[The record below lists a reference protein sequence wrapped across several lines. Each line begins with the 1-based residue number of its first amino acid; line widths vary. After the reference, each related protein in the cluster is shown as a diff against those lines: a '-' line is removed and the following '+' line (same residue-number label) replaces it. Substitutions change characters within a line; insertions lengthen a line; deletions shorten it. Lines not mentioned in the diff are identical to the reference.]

1 MSAALDARPMAALV
15 AWNAVTS
22 LGESAAETAL
32 LLRAGLNNVARS
44 RFIDASGER
53 VMLCA
58 APAVPPDLGGVE
70 RAAALAQLALSGLGA
85 AIEAPRRPVLLLAL
99 PERYAEAEISF
110 TLADEGKTFLRA
122 MRAGLPPQLE
132 HIEIE
137 AFPFGR
143 AAGAVALRRALDLVE
158 DDRLV
163 IWGGVD
169 TLHDWTTL
177 EALERA
183 NRLMT
188 VANIDG
194 VRPGEGAAFMTVAPA
209 GAGDGIRVLG
219 LGTGRE
225 PCPVGSEEPCRSLGL
240 SAALEKA
247 VAPLR
252 ASGRRTNCWLLDNTH
267 EAYATQELQNI
278 IARFGDVLGLQGE
291 LQMPLQELGDVG
303 AAAMPLLAVLA
314 AEAWRLGYANDDAAV
329 ITGCSQGGARGALLL
344 GADDGFRRVEMV
356 A

>member
-1 MSAALDARPMAALV
+1 
-15 AWNAVTS
+15 
-22 LGESAAETAL
+22 
-32 LLRAGLNNVARS
+32 LNNVAKS

-53 VMLCA
+53 VMMCA
-58 APAVPPDLGGVE
+58 APAVPPDLGAVE
-70 RAAALAQLALSGLGA
+70 RAAALAQLALSGLGS

-99 PERYAEAEISF
+99 PERYAEADVSF
-110 TLADEGKTFLRA
+110 TLTDEGRAFLKA
-122 MRAGLPPQLE
+122 MRAGFPTPLRQ
-132 HIEIE
+132 IEIE

-143 AAGAVALRRALDLVE
+143 AAGAVAMRRALELVGE
-158 DDRLV
+158 GRLV

-169 TLHDWTTL
+169 TLYDWTTL

-183 NRLMT
+183 DRLMT

-194 VRPGEGAAFMTVAPA
+194 VRPGEGAAFMAVAPA
-209 GAGDGIRVLG
+209 EAGDGIRVLG
-219 LGTGRE
+219 IGTGRE
-225 PCPVGSEEPCRSLGL
+225 PHPIGSEEPCLSLGL
-240 SAALEKA
+240 SAALETA

-252 ASGRRTNCWLLDNTH
+252 AAGRRTNCWLLDNTH
-267 EAYATQELQNI
+267 EAYATRELQNI

-291 LQMPLQELGDVG
+291 LQMPLRELGDVG

-344 GADDGFRRVEMV
+344 GADDSFRPAEIV

>member
-1 MSAALDARPMAALV
+1 LATLV
-15 AWNAVTS
+15 AWSAVSS
-22 LGESAAETAL
+22 LGESATETAL

-53 VMLCA
+53 VMMCA

-99 PERYAEAEISF
+99 PERYAEQEFSVTLTAEGQ
-110 TLADEGKTFLRA
+110 EFLRS
-122 MRAGLPPQLE
+122 MRAGLPPQFKNL
-132 HIEIE
+132 EIE
-137 AFPFGR
+137 LFPFGR
-143 AAGAVALRRALDLVE
+143 AAGAVAMRRALSLVGHE
-158 DDRLV
+158 QLV

-169 TLHDWTTL
+169 TLYDWTTL

-183 NRLMT
+183 DRLMT

-194 VRPGEGAAFMTVAPA
+194 VRPGEGAAFMAVAPA
-209 GAGDGIRVLG
+209 GAGDAIRVLG

-225 PCPVGSEEPCRSLGL
+225 PFPVGSEEPCRSLGL
-240 SAALEKA
+240 SAALDKA
-247 VAPLR
+247 LAPLR
-252 ASGRRTNCWLLDNTH
+252 AAGRRTNCWLLDNTH

-291 LQMPLQELGDVG
+291 LQMPLRELGDVG

-344 GADDGFRRVEMV
+344 GAYDSFRPVETV

>member
-1 MSAALDARPMAALV
+1 VAALV
-15 AWNAVTS
+15 AWNAVSS

-32 LLRAGLNNVARS
+32 LLRAGLKNVARS
-44 RFIDASGER
+44 RFVDASGER
-53 VMLCA
+53 VMMCC
-58 APAVPPDLGGVE
+58 APAVSPDLGGVE
-70 RAAALAQLALSGLGA
+70 RGAALAHLALSGLGA

-99 PERYAEAEISF
+99 PERYAESELSV
-110 TLADEGKTFLRA
+110 TLTTEGQAFLKSL
-122 MRAGLPPQLE
+122 RAGLPPPLKNL
-132 HIEIE
+132 EIE
-137 AFPFGR
+137 LFPFGR
-143 AAGAVALRRALDLVE
+143 AAGAVAMRRALDLVGHE
-158 DDRLV
+158 RLV

-169 TLHDWTTL
+169 TLYDWTTL

-194 VRPGEGAAFMTVAPA
+194 VRPGEGAAFMVVAPEDA
-209 GAGDGIRVLG
+209 GNGIRVLG

-225 PCPVGSEEPCRSLGL
+225 PYPVGSEEPCRSLGL
-240 SAALEKA
+240 SAALETA

-252 ASGRRTNCWLLDNTH
+252 ALGRRTNCWLLDNTH
-267 EAYATQELQNI
+267 EAYATHELQNI
-278 IARFGDVLGLQGE
+278 IARFGDVLGLHTE
-291 LQMPLQELGDVG
+291 LQMPLQALGDVG

-329 ITGCSQGGARGALLL
+329 VTACSQGGARGALLL